1 MQPAWSMSG
10 GLSRDATHLA
20 SDEVIL
26 DQFSQMGLLLLQV
39 ASGSVANPRR
49 GRIGRRG
56 TQMGQ
61 AGVAKPSSVLFL
73 CRCVGQPEPR
83 AQINFLL

>member
-10 GLSRDATHLA
+10 GLSRNATHLA

-26 DQFSQMGLLLLQV
+26 DQFSQMGCCCCRSQV
-39 ASGSVANPRR
+39 APWRTPDGAELAV
-49 GRIGRRG
+49 G

-61 AGVAKPSSVLFL
+61 AGVAKPSSVLSL